1 MSEDNLPQR
10 TLKTTFWLVAFFTMI
25 FAVRGQLTISLGLA
39 IGGALGLFSL
49 WSLAFAIPRLF
60 GSANPWAKFL
70 LGIFSALKL
79 PIYAG
84 TLYFTM
90 TSPRVSPFAVFVG
103 VSLVPVVV
111 VLKVVTAQ
119 LLDKS
124 NLPTGDETCR
134 TNPAPSK

>member
-25 FAVRGQLTISLGLA
+25 FALRGQLSVSLGLA

-60 GSANPWAKFL
+60 GSANPFAKVALGFL
-70 LGIFSALKL
+70 SVLKL

-90 TSPRVSPFAVFVG
+90 TSPAVSPFAVFVG
-103 VSLVPVVV
+103 VALVPAVV
-111 VLKVVTAQ
+111 VLKVLTAQ
-119 LLDKS
+119 MLDKS
-124 NLPTGDETCR
+124 NLPAGDEACR
-134 TNPAPSK
+134 TNPVLSK